1 MKTQQIVQKVR
12 ALLTVAIL
20 SYAADSALAE
30 VRTITATGEYRMGD
44 NDTRTDAKRLAL
56 LDAKRLALEQAG
68 VYIESITEVKNL
80 DLAKEEI
87 RAYTA
92 GIVEVVEL
100 TTRTVMESES
110 TVVRV
115 DVTAKIDTDVVTRQ
129 IEALRQNQDV
139 KSKLL
144 AAEFRAH
151 KLQEELAAKTR
162 ELAAAKSKPT
172 AETVTRQR
180 QQLMTQADVEILVA
194 RARVILTGAKANTL
208 LVGTSTPESRKYA
221 RSLLERALAY
231 DPENMEAQGLL
242 GFVQFEEGQREKA
255 ISTFRDIAKKEPLS
269 AQAHLNLGRVLQATG
284 DYVNALKEYE
294 TAIKVE
300 PNHAEAHASLGDS
313 LIFIPFLLETGNL
326 SEERRQEWRIARQNM
341 LDRGIEHIREAIR
354 LAPRNAEYHR
364 QLGDA
369 LYSRLYLRSP
379 YSEGPSKRDLD
390 EALTELRG
398 AVALDPSNA
407 VLHKALA
414 ERLGGEEAK
423 AAYRTAASL
432 DPKDVFTRI
441 DLGTLLLNDND
452 VNGAMAEFQA
462 AVRIDPKNEKA
473 HLRLGTALEKLGQ
486 MDKAIEE
493 YRTAVSLG
501 PEVQGPALS
510 YRVQVL
516 AEALAKVGKRKEAGQ
531 VIRDYLT
538 LEPDGGPTG
547 ESFFRER
554 LQELD
559 RE

>member
-1 MKTQQIVQKVR
+1 VKTQQIVQKVR